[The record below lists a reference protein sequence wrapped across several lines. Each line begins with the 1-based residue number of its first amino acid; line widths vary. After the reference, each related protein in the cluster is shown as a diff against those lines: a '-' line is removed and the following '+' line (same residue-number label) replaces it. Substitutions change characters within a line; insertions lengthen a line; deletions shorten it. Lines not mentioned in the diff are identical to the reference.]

1 MLDAVAV
8 DNEPAVFSRVLV
20 LLQLI
25 LDAGAQHRSADAKAS
40 LTDMWSILYHHV
52 ITPTQL
58 RLVREASGRLLE
70 ALATKELWN
79 AYPLGKLGDR
89 AKYVVNLGS
98 VVNMGNIV
106 TFALYYLV
114 AQGMWWNSDRLPL

>member
-1 MLDAVAV
+1 
-8 DNEPAVFSRVLV
+8 V

-106 TFALYYLV
+106 TLLYIISSRR
-114 AQGMWWNSDRLPL
+114 ACGGIRIAFHSDGCL